1 MAWLCRD
8 DECAPRGAPDAAGGG
23 DNRGMTRHWSPLAIA
38 YAVLAVCGLV
48 GTWIYNGIA
57 ISQMNDFITDLSTS
71 GPAVSSITTDLLV
84 VAIAGSIFI
93 LFEAR
98 RLGMKRGWLYVVLSA
113 VTAFAFTFPLFL
125 AMRQRRL
132 NQAAAAAPR
141 QDEATAPGRP

>member
-1 MAWLCRD
+1 MKW
-8 DECAPRGAPDAAGGG
+8 RGLERRLGPDVAGGG
-23 DNRGMTRHWSPLAIA
+23 DNRLMTRHWSPLAIA

-57 ISQMNDFITDLSTS
+57 ISQMNNFITDLATS

-98 RLGMKRGWLYVVLSA
+98 RLGMKRGWLYVVLSG

-132 NQAAAAAPR
+132 NQAAGAAGAAHDAEVPI
-141 QDEATAPGRP
+141 PGRP